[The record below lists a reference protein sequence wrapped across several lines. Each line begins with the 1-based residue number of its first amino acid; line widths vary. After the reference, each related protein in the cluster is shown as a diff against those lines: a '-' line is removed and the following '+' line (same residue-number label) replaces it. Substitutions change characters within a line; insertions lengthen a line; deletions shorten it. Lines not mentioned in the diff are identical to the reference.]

1 MVSKKVAYTV
11 AGAKIFNRE
20 TEALLQAS
28 KKLTCN
34 KLTLITTDESRNVE
48 IDGKTIQI
56 YSAVDWLLRVQER

>member
-1 MVSKKVAYTV
+1 MAD
-11 AGAKIFNRE
+11 AKIFKRE

-28 KKLTCN
+28 KKLSCN
-34 KLTLITTDESRNVE
+34 MLTLITTDESRNVK